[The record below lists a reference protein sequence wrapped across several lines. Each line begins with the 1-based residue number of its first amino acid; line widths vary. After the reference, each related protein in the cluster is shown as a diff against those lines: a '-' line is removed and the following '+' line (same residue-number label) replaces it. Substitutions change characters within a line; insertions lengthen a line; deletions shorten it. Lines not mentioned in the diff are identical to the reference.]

1 MRRIVFAITAL
12 LIVFGFVVLF
22 EDISK
27 ALFTVRV
34 GEATGRDV
42 QLSLEGIGS
51 SKGLSG
57 TGQNRKVIQ
66 PGFVDQ
72 GSGFVDQGR
81 SWVPGSESR
90 FFNSD
95 FVSTEKGLP
104 RQSLDMLRMAQT
116 RQMLSAYTRS
126 LHVRATQ
133 AGIPPHQAARLSSEV
148 ASVALSAQVAG
159 VPPAQTV
166 ATTRLFGEK
175 ALSSSLREQKKL
187 SFMSTAR
194 TGSVGGAAG
203 QVGAPAVVRMTQ
215 VSRQQHTQQ
224 AIQRMM
230 YSQK

>member
-1 MRRIVFAITAL
+1 MQKKLLVSASLVVVFA
-12 LIVFGFVVLF
+12 LIVFLNDVLK
-22 EDISK
+22 DP
-27 ALFTVRV
+27 LTVQV
-34 GEATGRDV
+34 GDATSTDMP
-42 QLSLEGIGS
+42 LSSQETGS
-51 SKGLSG
+51 LQGLSEA
-57 TGQNRKVIQ
+57 GQGRKAIQ
-66 PGFVDQ
+66 P
-72 GSGFVDQGR
+72 GFVDQGR

-116 RQMLSAYTRS
+116 RQMLAAYTRS
-126 LHVRATQ
+126 LQVRATQ
-133 AGIPPHQAARLSSEV
+133 AGIPPHQAARLSAEV

-159 VPPAQTV
+159 VAPAQTL

-187 SFMSTAR
+187 SFISTAR

-203 QVGAPAVVRMTQ
+203 QVGVPPAVVRMTQ

>member
-1 MRRIVFAITAL
+1 MQKKVLVSASLVVVFA
-12 LIVFGFVVLF
+12 LIVFLNDVLK
-22 EDISK
+22 DP
-27 ALFTVRV
+27 LTVQV
-34 GEATGRDV
+34 GDATSTDMP
-42 QLSLEGIGS
+42 LSSQETGS
-51 SKGLSG
+51 LQGLSEA
-57 TGQNRKVIQ
+57 GQGRKAIQ
-66 PGFVDQ
+66 P
-72 GSGFVDQGR
+72 GFVDQGR
-81 SWVPGSESR
+81 SWVPGSDSR
-90 FFNSD
+90 FINSD

-104 RQSLDMLRMAQT
+104 RQSLDMLRMAKT
-116 RQMLSAYTRS
+116 RQMLAAYTRS
-126 LHVRATQ
+126 LQVRATQ
-133 AGIPPHQAARLSSEV
+133 AGIPPHQAARLSTEV

-187 SFMSTAR
+187 SFMSMAR
-194 TGSVGGAAG
+194 TGTVGGAAG

>member
-1 MRRIVFAITAL
+1 MQKKVLVSASLVVVFA
-12 LIVFGFVVLF
+12 LIVFLNDVLK
-22 EDISK
+22 DP
-27 ALFTVRV
+27 LTVQV
-34 GEATGRDV
+34 GDATSTDMP
-42 QLSLEGIGS
+42 LSSQETGS
-51 SKGLSG
+51 LQGLSEA
-57 TGQNRKVIQ
+57 GQGRKAIQ
-66 PGFVDQ
+66 P
-72 GSGFVDQGR
+72 GFVDQGR

-90 FFNSD
+90 RKFINSD
-95 FVSTEKGLP
+95 FVSPEKGLP
-104 RQSLDMLRMAQT
+104 RQSLDMLRMAKT
-116 RQMLSAYTRS
+116 RQMLAAYTRS
-126 LHVRATQ
+126 LQVRATQ
-133 AGIPPHQAARLSSEV
+133 AGIPPHQAARLSTEV

-187 SFMSTAR
+187 SFMSMAR
-194 TGSVGGAAG
+194 TGTVGGAAG